1 MHTLYNKYILVLLML
16 MSGLVG
22 IAQPKIVFDTPNNHV
37 GEILYRTPKV
47 VTFGFQNKGTEP
59 FEILNVNT
67 MCGCTKAEW
76 THGQILP
83 GARGQ
88 ITAEYDAKMLGT
100 FFKELAVQTTIQDAP
115 IYVNMEGRVVTK
127 RLKYYGDFPFDLG
140 NIRIN
145 TNYLEFDDVNRGDKP
160 VAELQVFNQERTPY
174 RPELMHLPSYLSM
187 QAIPEV
193 IAGGRTGRIRL
204 ILDSDKLGLLGLNQ
218 TRIFISRY
226 LGDKVGED
234 NEIIVSSV
242 LLPARQELSPE
253 DLSRA
258 PKMTL
263 SKQELTFDPNDK
275 KKLTETITITNNGQ
289 TKLNIR
295 TVQVFNQALSVSLGN
310 RTIEP
315 DKSTTLKVTLNPKYL
330 KKAKNRPRV
339 LLITDDPEHAKQII
353 NVNL

>member
-1 MHTLYNKYILVLLML
+1 ML
-16 MSGLVG
+16 MMVSSLIVM
-22 IAQPKIVFDTPNNHV
+22 AQPKIVFDTPKYHV
-37 GEILYRTPKV
+37 GEILFRTPKT
-47 VTFGFQNKGTEP
+47 VTFGFQNKGNEP
-59 FEILNVNT
+59 FEILDVNT

-76 THGQILP
+76 TQGQILP

-100 FFKELAVQTTIQDAP
+100 FYKELAVMTTIQVDP
-115 IYVNMEGRVVTK
+115 IYVSMEGRVVTK
-127 RLKYYGDFPFDLG
+127 RLNYHGDFPFDLG

-145 TNYLEFDDVNRGDKP
+145 TNYMEFDDVNRGDHP

-187 QAIPEV
+187 EAIPEV

-204 ILDSDKLGLLGLNQ
+204 TLNSEKLALLGLNQ

-226 LGDKVGED
+226 MGDKVGED

-242 LLPARQELSPE
+242 LLPALQELSPE

-258 PKMTL
+258 PKMEL
-263 SKQELTFDPNDK
+263 SQQELTFELDGDK
-275 KKLTETITITNNGQ
+275 KQTERVTITNNGQ
-289 TKLNIR
+289 NDLNIR
-295 TVQVFNQALSVSLGN
+295 TVQVFNQALSVSLDN
-310 RTIEP
+310 RKVAP
-315 DKSTTLKVTLNPKYL
+315 GKSTTMKVTLNPKYL

-339 LLITDDPEHAKQII
+339 LLITDDPEHPKQII